1 MTQLILVTL
10 NGLTR
15 GALIFLVASG
25 FTLVFGVMRLVNL
38 AHGAL
43 CLIGAY
49 AAHSILEATGS
60 WALAVLLAPLVT
72 VVAGLALE
80 RTVLRPTKGSD
91 MRQALVTIGAGIVI
105 ADQLLAQYGGHTVDV
120 TPPPA
125 IDGSTSVAGVVYPT
139 LRLATMAAAVLVGVA
154 LWLLI
159 QRTRLGRL
167 VRAGIDDR
175 DMVAALGID
184 VDAWLVRRVVRTPFG
199 LTLQGIRDNPRR
211 MRTLGFNVAAY
222 RVAAFTLAGFVAA
235 VGGVLGVWYNGS
247 ISPGGDRH
255 VPDRGHGGDRGRRR
269 PRAPGGRVPRS
280 AVVHAGHQLRQLVYG
295 PLQHAHRADLPR
307 GHPVPPRG
315 AGGRRAPS
323 NGQI

>member
-49 AAHSILEATGS
+49 AAHSIREATGS
-60 WALAVLLAPLVT
+60 WALAMLLAPLVA

-80 RTVLRPTKGSD
+80 RTLLRPTKGSD

-120 TPPPA
+120 PPPPA
-125 IDGSTSVAGVVYPT
+125 IDGSTSLAGVVYPT
-139 LRLATMAAAVLVGVA
+139 LRLATMGAAVLVGVV
-154 LWLLI
+154 LWLVI

-175 DMVAALGID
+175 DMVAALGVD
-184 VDAWLVRRVVRTPFG
+184 VDAVLLVVFA
-199 LTLQGIRDNPRR
+199 
-211 MRTLGFNVAAY
+211 LG
-222 RVAAFTLAGFVAA
+222 AFLAGLAGA
-235 VGGVLGVWYNGS
+235 IGGTNLS
-247 ISPGGDRH
+247 ISPGDDGSYLLSSL
-255 VPDRGHGGDRGRRR
+255 VVVIVGGLGSIGGAALGALLVGLIEQYGLAYFPTYSVIVTYLLMIAVLAFRPQGLLGR
-269 PRAPGGRVPRS
+269 
-280 AVVHAGHQLRQLVYG
+280 AG
-295 PLQHAHRADLPR
+295 
-307 GHPVPPRG
+307 
-315 AGGRRAPS
+315 
-323 NGQI
+323 

>member
-49 AAHSILEATGS
+49 AAHSIREATGS
-60 WALAVLLAPLVT
+60 WALAMLLAPLVA

-80 RTVLRPTKGSD
+80 RTLLRPTKGSD

-125 IDGSTSVAGVVYPT
+125 IDGSTSLAGVVYPT
-139 LRLATMAAAVLVGVA
+139 LRLATMGAAVLVGVV
-154 LWLLI
+154 LWLVI

-175 DMVAALGID
+175 DMVAALGVD
-184 VDAWLVRRVVRTPFG
+184 VDAVLLVVFA
-199 LTLQGIRDNPRR
+199 
-211 MRTLGFNVAAY
+211 LG
-222 RVAAFTLAGFVAA
+222 AFLAGLAGA
-235 VGGVLGVWYNGS
+235 LGGTNLS
-247 ISPGGDRH
+247 ISPGDDGSYLLSSL
-255 VPDRGHGGDRGRRR
+255 VVVIVGGLGSIGGAALGALLVGLIEQVGLAYFPTYSVIVTYLLMIAVLAFRPQGLLGR
-269 PRAPGGRVPRS
+269 
-280 AVVHAGHQLRQLVYG
+280 AG
-295 PLQHAHRADLPR
+295 
-307 GHPVPPRG
+307 
-315 AGGRRAPS
+315 
-323 NGQI
+323 

>member
-80 RTVLRPTKGSD
+80 RTLLRPTKGSD

-184 VDAWLVRRVVRTPFG
+184 VDAVLLVVFA
-199 LTLQGIRDNPRR
+199 
-211 MRTLGFNVAAY
+211 LG
-222 RVAAFTLAGFVAA
+222 AFLAGLAGA
-235 VGGVLGVWYNGS
+235 IGGTNLS
-247 ISPGGDRH
+247 ISPGDDGSYLLSSL
-255 VPDRGHGGDRGRRR
+255 VVVIVGGLGSIGGAALGALLVGLIEQVGLAYFPTYSVIVTYLLMIAVLAFRPQGLLGR
-269 PRAPGGRVPRS
+269 
-280 AVVHAGHQLRQLVYG
+280 AG
-295 PLQHAHRADLPR
+295 
-307 GHPVPPRG
+307 
-315 AGGRRAPS
+315 
-323 NGQI
+323 

>member
-49 AAHSILEATGS
+49 AAYAIREATGS
-60 WALAVLLAPLVT
+60 WVLAMLLAPLVT

-80 RTVLRPTKGSD
+80 RTLLRPTKGSD

-125 IDGSTSVAGVVYPT
+125 IDGSTSLAGVVYPT
-139 LRLATMAAAVLVGVA
+139 LRLATMGAAVVVGVV
-154 LWLLI
+154 LWLVL

-184 VDAWLVRRVVRTPFG
+184 VDAVLLVVFA
-199 LTLQGIRDNPRR
+199 
-211 MRTLGFNVAAY
+211 LG
-222 RVAAFTLAGFVAA
+222 AFLAGLAGA
-235 VGGVLGVWYNGS
+235 IGGTNLS
-247 ISPGGDRH
+247 ISPGDDGSYLLSSL
-255 VPDRGHGGDRGRRR
+255 VVVIVGGLGSIGGAALGALLVGLIEQVGLAYFPTYSVIVTYLLMIAVLAFRPQGLLGRAR
-269 PRAPGGRVPRS
+269 
-280 AVVHAGHQLRQLVYG
+280 
-295 PLQHAHRADLPR
+295 
-307 GHPVPPRG
+307 
-315 AGGRRAPS
+315 
-323 NGQI
+323 

>member
-80 RTVLRPTKGSD
+80 RTLLRPTKGSD

-125 IDGSTSVAGVVYPT
+125 IDGSISVAGVVYPT
-139 LRLATMAAAVLVGVA
+139 LRLATMGAAVLVGVA
-154 LWLLI
+154 LWLVI

-184 VDAWLVRRVVRTPFG
+184 VDAVLLVVFA
-199 LTLQGIRDNPRR
+199 
-211 MRTLGFNVAAY
+211 LG
-222 RVAAFTLAGFVAA
+222 AFLAGLAGA
-235 VGGVLGVWYNGS
+235 IGGTNLS
-247 ISPGGDRH
+247 ISPGDDGSYLLSSL
-255 VPDRGHGGDRGRRR
+255 VVVIVGGLGSIGGAALGALLVGLIEQVGLAYFPTYSVIVTYLLMIAVLAFRPQGLLGRS
-269 PRAPGGRVPRS
+269 G
-280 AVVHAGHQLRQLVYG
+280 
-295 PLQHAHRADLPR
+295 
-307 GHPVPPRG
+307 
-315 AGGRRAPS
+315 
-323 NGQI
+323 

>member
-1 MTQLILVTL
+1 MTQLIIVTL

-49 AAHSILEATGS
+49 AAYSIREATGS
-60 WALAVLLAPLVT
+60 WALAMLLAPLVA

-80 RTVLRPTKGSD
+80 RTLLRPTKGSD
-91 MRQALVTIGAGIVI
+91 MRQALVTIGAGIII

-120 TPPPA
+120 PPPPS
-125 IDGSTSVAGVVYPT
+125 IDGSTSLAGVVYPT
-139 LRLATMAAAVLVGVA
+139 LRLVTMGVAVLVGVA
-154 LWLLI
+154 LWLVI

-184 VDAWLVRRVVRTPFG
+184 VDAVLLVVFA
-199 LTLQGIRDNPRR
+199 
-211 MRTLGFNVAAY
+211 LG
-222 RVAAFTLAGFVAA
+222 AFLAGLAGA
-235 VGGVLGVWYNGS
+235 IGGTNLA
-247 ISPGGDRH
+247 ISPGDDGSYLLSSL
-255 VPDRGHGGDRGRRR
+255 VVVIVGGLGSIGGAALGALLVGLIEQYGLAYFPTYSVIVTYLLMIAVLAFRPQGLLGR
-269 PRAPGGRVPRS
+269 
-280 AVVHAGHQLRQLVYG
+280 
-295 PLQHAHRADLPR
+295 
-307 GHPVPPRG
+307 
-315 AGGRRAPS
+315 AGG
-323 NGQI
+323 